1 MVLIIDDDS
10 AIRTSLG
17 FMLKRAG
24 YEVQAVSGP
33 KDAMAIVR
41 EEAPRLILMDMNFSL
56 ATSGEEGL
64 TLLKQVKL
72 FRPEVP
78 VILMTAW
85 GSINLAV
92 EGMKAGA
99 FDFVTKPWNNIALMQ
114 RIETALQLTES
125 RDNGLFLEQRGQSD
139 AQSSIANRQSSMVNG
154 IDRSFIVG
162 ESRALNDV
170 LKVVERIANTNAS
183 VLITGES
190 GTGKELIAEAIHKN
204 SQRADKPFVK
214 VNLGGISQSLFESE
228 MFGHKK
234 GAFTDAVAD
243 RKGRFELADK
253 GTIFLDEIGE
263 LDLSCQVK
271 LLRVLQEQTFE
282 PLGDS
287 KPKKVDIRVVS
298 ATNANLPQMV
308 QDKTFREDL
317 FYRINLITIHLPAL
331 RERKEDI
338 PLLANY
344 FAKKQCEANGLPLVE
359 ISQEANDYLASL
371 PFPGNIRELK
381 NLVERTILVSA
392 NNPLL
397 ASDFQQQYQGANIP
411 NANSDGLTL
420 DEVEYIAIKKA
431 FEKYHGNVSQMASA
445 LGLSRQAL
453 YRRLEKFKMV

>member
-1 MVLIIDDDS
+1 MILIVDDDS

-33 KDAMAIVR
+33 KEAMTIVR
-41 EEAPRLILMDMNFSL
+41 NEEVRLILMDMNFSL
-56 ATSGEEGL
+56 STTGEEGL

-72 FRPEVP
+72 FLPEVP

-85 GSINLAV
+85 GSISLAV

-114 RIETALQLTES
+114 RIETALQLTEKQ
-125 RDNGLFLEQRGQSD
+125 ETTK
-139 AQSSIANRQSSMVNG
+139 ANDKAF
-154 IDRSFIVG
+154 DRSFIIG
-162 ESRALNDV
+162 ESKALAEV
-170 LKVVERIANTNAS
+170 LTIVQRIANTNAS

-204 SQRADKPFVK
+204 SQRASKPFVK

-287 KPKKVDIRVVS
+287 KPKKVDVRVVS
-298 ATNANLPQMV
+298 ATNANLQQMV
-308 QDKTFREDL
+308 QNKSFREDL

-338 PLLANY
+338 PFLAAH
-344 FAKKQCEANGLPLVE
+344 FAKKQCEANGLPMVA
-359 ISQEANDYLASL
+359 ISEEANDYLASL
-371 PFPGNIRELK
+371 PYPGNIRELK
-381 NLVERTILVSA
+381 NLVERTILVSS
-392 NNPLL
+392 NNLL
-397 ASDFQQQYQGANIP
+397 RASDFQQQYQGLSSLQ
-411 NANSDGLTL
+411 NADADGLTL
-420 DEVEYIAIKKA
+420 DEMEYIAIKKA
-431 FEKYHGNVSQMASA
+431 YEKYHGNVSQMASA

-453 YRRLEKFKMV
+453 YRRMEKYNLV

>member
-1 MVLIIDDDS
+1 MILIVDDDS

-33 KDAMAIVR
+33 KEAMTIVR
-41 EEAPRLILMDMNFSL
+41 NEEVRLILMDMNFSL
-56 ATSGEEGL
+56 STTGEEGL

-72 FRPEVP
+72 FLPEVP

-92 EGMKAGA
+92 QGMRAGA
-99 FDFVTKPWNNIALMQ
+99 FDFVTKPWNNVALMQ
-114 RIETALQLTES
+114 RIETALQLSEPN
-125 RDNGLFLEQRGQSD
+125 DNNPSTIVKNKPTVKEDF
-139 AQSSIANRQSSMVNG
+139 
-154 IDRSFIVG
+154 DRSFIIG
-162 ESRALNDV
+162 QSKPLTDV
-170 LKVVERIANTNAS
+170 LKVVQRIAKTNAS

-190 GTGKELIAEAIHKN
+190 GTGKELIAEAIHRN
-204 SQRADKPFVK
+204 SQRASKPFVK

-243 RKGRFELADK
+243 RKGRFEMADK

-287 KPKKVDIRVVS
+287 RPKKVDIRVVS
-298 ATNANLPQMV
+298 ATNANLQQMV

-331 RERKEDI
+331 RERREDI
-338 PLLANY
+338 PLLAAH
-344 FAKKQCEANGLPLVE
+344 FAKKQCEANGLPPVK

-381 NLVERTILVSA
+381 NLVERTILVST
-392 NNPLL
+392 NNPLQ
-397 ASDFQQQYQGANIP
+397 AADFEQQQRTAQPTSLDAEGM
-411 NANSDGLTL
+411 TL
-420 DEVEYIAIKKA
+420 DEIERTTIEKA
-431 FEKYHGNVSQMASA
+431 YEKYNGNVSQMATA
-445 LGLSRQAL
+445 LGLTRQAL
-453 YRRLEKFKMV
+453 YRRMVKYKLIEN

>member
-1 MVLIIDDDS
+1 MILIIDDDS
-10 AIRTSLG
+10 AIRASLG

-24 YEVQAVSGP
+24 YEVQAVAGP
-33 KDAMAIVR
+33 KEAMAIVR
-41 EEAPRLILMDMNFSL
+41 NEEPRLILMDMNFSL

-99 FDFVTKPWNNIALMQ
+99 FDFITKPWNNLALMQ
-114 RIETALQLTES
+114 RIETALQLTE
-125 RDNGLFLEQRGQSD
+125 NNENTQSGIVNC
-139 AQSSIANRQSSMVNG
+139 QSSIVNHF
-154 IDRSFIVG
+154 DRSFIIG
-162 ESRALNDV
+162 ESKALSDV
-170 LKVVERIANTNAS
+170 LKIVERIANTNAS
-183 VLITGES
+183 VLISGES
-190 GTGKELIAEAIHKN
+190 GTGKELIAEAIHRN
-204 SQRADKPFVK
+204 SQRANKPFVK

-298 ATNANLPQMV
+298 ATNANLQQMV
-308 QDKTFREDL
+308 QEKTFREDL

-338 PLLANY
+338 PLLAAH
-344 FAKKQCEANGLPLVE
+344 FAKKQCETNGLPPVE
-359 ISQEANDYLASL
+359 LSQEANEWLSTL

-392 NNPLL
+392 NNPLQ
-397 ASDFQQQYQGANIP
+397 AADFQQQYQGTNIQ
-411 NANSDGLTL
+411 NADADGLTL

-431 FEKYHGNVSQMASA
+431 YEKYHGNVSQMASA

-453 YRRLEKFKMV
+453 YRRMEKYNLT

>member
-1 MVLIIDDDS
+1 MILIIDDDS

-24 YEVQAVSGP
+24 YEVQAVAGP

-154 IDRSFIVG
+154 IDRSFIIG

-170 LKVVERIANTNAS
+170 LRWWNA
-183 VLITGES
+183 
-190 GTGKELIAEAIHKN
+190 
-204 SQRADKPFVK
+204 
-214 VNLGGISQSLFESE
+214 
-228 MFGHKK
+228 
-234 GAFTDAVAD
+234 
-243 RKGRFELADK
+243 
-253 GTIFLDEIGE
+253 
-263 LDLSCQVK
+263 
-271 LLRVLQEQTFE
+271 
-282 PLGDS
+282 
-287 KPKKVDIRVVS
+287 
-298 ATNANLPQMV
+298 LPTPM
-308 QDKTFREDL
+308 
-317 FYRINLITIHLPAL
+317 P
-331 RERKEDI
+331 
-338 PLLANY
+338 
-344 FAKKQCEANGLPLVE
+344 QC
-359 ISQEANDYLASL
+359 
-371 PFPGNIRELK
+371 
-381 NLVERTILVSA
+381 
-392 NNPLL
+392 
-397 ASDFQQQYQGANIP
+397 
-411 NANSDGLTL
+411 
-420 DEVEYIAIKKA
+420 
-431 FEKYHGNVSQMASA
+431 
-445 LGLSRQAL
+445 
-453 YRRLEKFKMV
+453 

>member
-1 MVLIIDDDS
+1 MILIVDDDS

-33 KDAMAIVR
+33 KEAMTIVR
-41 EEAPRLILMDMNFSL
+41 NEEVRLILMDMNFSL
-56 ATSGEEGL
+56 STTGEEGL

-72 FRPEVP
+72 FLPEVP

-85 GSINLAV
+85 GSISLAV

-114 RIETALQLTES
+114 RIETALQLTEKQ
-125 RDNGLFLEQRGQSD
+125 ETTK
-139 AQSSIANRQSSMVNG
+139 ANDKAF
-154 IDRSFIVG
+154 DRSFIIG
-162 ESRALNDV
+162 ESKALAEV
-170 LKVVERIANTNAS
+170 LTIVQRIANTNAS

-204 SQRADKPFVK
+204 SQRASKPFVK

-287 KPKKVDIRVVS
+287 KPKKVDVRVVS
-298 ATNANLPQMV
+298 ATNANLQQMV
-308 QDKTFREDL
+308 QNKSFREDL

-338 PLLANY
+338 PLLAAH
-344 FAKKQCEANGLPLVE
+344 FAKKQCEANGLPMVA
-359 ISQEANDYLASL
+359 ISEEANDYLASL
-371 PFPGNIRELK
+371 PYPGNIRELK
-381 NLVERTILVSA
+381 NLVERTILVSS
-392 NNPLL
+392 NNPLR
-397 ASDFQQQYQGANIP
+397 ACDFQQQYQGLSSLQ
-411 NANSDGLTL
+411 NANADGLTL
-420 DEVEYIAIKKA
+420 DEVELIAIKKA
-431 FEKYHGNVSQMASA
+431 YEKYHGNVSQMASA
-445 LGLSRQAL
+445 LRLSRQAL
-453 YRRLEKFKMV
+453 YRWMEKHNLV

>member
-1 MVLIIDDDS
+1 MILVIDDDS
-10 AIRTSLG
+10 AIRTSLS

-24 YEVQAVSGP
+24 YEVLAVDGP
-33 KDAMAIVR
+33 KEAMVIVR
-41 EEAPRLILMDMNFSL
+41 NETPRLILMDMNFSL
-56 ATSGEEGL
+56 STTGEEGL

-85 GSINLAV
+85 GSIGLAV
-92 EGMKAGA
+92 DGMKAGA
-99 FDFVTKPWNNIALMQ
+99 FDFVTKPWNNMALMQ
-114 RIETALQLTES
+114 RIETALQLTEKQHAVK
-125 RDNGLFLEQRGQSD
+125 E
-139 AQSSIANRQSSMVNG
+139 SISG
-154 IDRSFIVG
+154 FDRSFIIG

-170 LKVVERIANTNAS
+170 LKVVERIAKTNAS

-190 GTGKELIAEAIHKN
+190 GTGKELIAEAIHRN
-204 SQRADKPFVK
+204 SKRADKPFVK

-298 ATNANLPQMV
+298 ATNANLQQMV
-308 QDKTFREDL
+308 QDKAFREDL

-338 PLLANY
+338 PLLAAH
-344 FAKKQCEANGLPLVE
+344 FAQKQCEANGLPIVT
-359 ISQEANDYLASL
+359 ISKEANDYLSSL
-371 PFPGNIRELK
+371 PYPGNIRELK
-381 NLVERTILVSA
+381 NLVDRTILVST
-392 NNPLL
+392 NNPLQV
-397 ASDFQQQYQGANIP
+397 SDFQQQYQGNYSLQ
-411 NANSDGLTL
+411 NADADGLTL
-420 DEVEYIAIKKA
+420 DEMEYIAIKKA
-431 FEKYHGNVSQMASA
+431 YEKYHGNVSQMASA

-453 YRRLEKFKMV
+453 YRRMEKYQLE

>member
-1 MVLIIDDDS
+1 MILIIDDDS
-10 AIRTSLG
+10 AIRASLG

-24 YEVQAVSGP
+24 YEVQAVAGP
-33 KDAMAIVR
+33 KETMAIVR
-41 EEAPRLILMDMNFSL
+41 NEEPRLILMDMNFSL

-64 TLLKQVKL
+64 ILLKQVKL

-99 FDFVTKPWNNIALMQ
+99 FDFITKPWNNLALMQ
-114 RIETALQLTES
+114 RIETALQLTE
-125 RDNGLFLEQRGQSD
+125 NNENTQSGIVNS
-139 AQSSIANRQSSMVNG
+139 QSSIVNHF
-154 IDRSFIVG
+154 DRSFIIG
-162 ESRALNDV
+162 ESKALSDV
-170 LKVVERIANTNAS
+170 LKIVERIANTNAS
-183 VLITGES
+183 VLISGES
-190 GTGKELIAEAIHKN
+190 GTGKELIAEAIHRN
-204 SQRADKPFVK
+204 SQRASKPFVK

-298 ATNANLPQMV
+298 ATNANLQQMV
-308 QDKTFREDL
+308 QEKTFREDL

-338 PLLANY
+338 PLLAAH
-344 FAKKQCEANGLPLVE
+344 FAKKQCETNGLPPVE
-359 ISQEANDYLASL
+359 LSQEANEWLSTL

-392 NNPLL
+392 NNPLQ
-397 ASDFQQQYQGANIP
+397 AADFQQQYQGTNIQ
-411 NANSDGLTL
+411 NADADGLTL
-420 DEVEYIAIKKA
+420 DEVEHIAIKKA
-431 FEKYHGNVSQMASA
+431 YEKYHGNVSQMASA

-453 YRRLEKFKMV
+453 YRRIEKYNLT